1 MAAGEGIVD
10 WTAVF
15 GELRRI
21 EYDGFLSIHCE
32 YDIDDGEDWF
42 DTFVREVAFFRK
54 MRENCEEGGV
64 IAPRRLSKR
73 LKRMIKSLKVEGLN
87 HRVDADLEFNEDL
100 NIITGKN
107 GSGKTTLLKLL
118 WYLISGNL
126 KRIITEI
133 PFRYI
138 SFETNSFRLY
148 ISPGNAGEII
158 LTSRLLKEQG
168 LQKSGTLEQLDD
180 TIRELNKRIAQTTKR
195 SLFFPAFRRIEG
207 GYSDLSDVDH
217 SDRSTTLAPEAFQS
231 SLERF
236 STEISTNGHRFIVSI
251 STNDIGLLLT
261 QKYADINEEIN
272 NLQSRVLE
280 DISQRIQDGPS
291 VLNNI
296 QHVADERDRLHKPFL
311 VLSELTQS
319 ILQYQAI
326 RVSGQSVH
334 GEATDGITLGEE
346 KDGTVLEAAKEAIAS
361 DKLSAGEKQMLSFLC
376 YNAFSESAVI
386 FIDEPELSLH
396 VDWQRLLLPTL
407 LEQGTENQLFIATH
421 SPFIYAKY
429 PDKEILLGDVGI

>member
-1 MAAGEGIVD
+1 M
-10 WTAVF
+10 
-15 GELRRI
+15 I
-21 EYDGFLSIHCE
+21 E
-32 YDIDDGEDWF
+32 
-42 DTFVREVAFFRK
+42 
-54 MRENCEEGGV
+54 
-64 IAPRRLSKR
+64 
-73 LKRMIKSLKVEGLN
+73 SLKVEGLN

-100 NIITGKN
+100 NIFTGKN

-180 TIRELNKRIAQTTKR
+180 TIRELNKRIALTTKR

-207 GYSDLSDVDH
+207 GYSGLSDVDH

-272 NLQSRVLE
+272 NLQSRILE
-280 DISQRIQDGPS
+280 DISQRIQDVPS
-291 VLNNI
+291 VLNDI
-296 QHVADERDRLHKPFL
+296 QHVADERDRLRKPFL

-334 GEATDGITLGEE
+334 GEATDGITLGED

-361 DKLSAGEKQMLSFLC
+361 DRLSAGEKQMLSFLC

-407 LEQGTENQLFIATH
+407 QEQGTENQLFIATH

-429 PDKEILLGDVGI
+429 PDKEIPLGDAGI